1 MQTKGKSWGFLYL
14 AILTEVLATSLLK
27 FFGGA
32 IYGYIIVFSLIGLSY
47 YFMALSLKHIP
58 VGVAYGMW
66 EVLGVSCIVLIGVF
80 FYQEVLSISQGF
92 GLLLAILGIFL
103 VNLGYKGH

>member
-1 MQTKGKSWGFLYL
+1 MQTKRKSWGFLYL

-32 IYGYIIVFSLIGLSY
+32 VYGYIVVFFLIGLSY
-47 YFMALSLKHIP
+47 SFMALSLKHIP

-66 EVLGVSCIVLIGVF
+66 EVLGLGCVVLIGVF
-80 FYQEVLSISQGF
+80 FYQEALSISQVFGF
-92 GLLLAILGIFL
+92 FLAILGIFL
-103 VNLGYKGH
+103 INLGHKKH